1 MSHEHHEAAASLG
14 PLAVI
19 CGSGSLPYA
28 VARAAQRQGRR
39 VVLFAIRGSA
49 DPDSVSAFPHHWASI
64 GQLGRNFRLLRDEG
78 CRDLVF
84 IGGVVRPTLSQVRLD
99 FLTLRLLPRVVGL
112 FRRGDDG
119 LLSGLGGMLEEHG
132 FRILGAHEVAND
144 LLMPLGAIGRRTPG
158 DGEWMDIRR
167 GLALLD
173 ATGPFDVGQAVV
185 VSDNRVLAIE
195 AAEGTDEMLTRLA
208 DLRERGQ
215 ILARPGAGVLVK
227 APKPNQDNRFDLPTI
242 GPKTVAGAVRAG
254 LAGIAVA
261 AESTIVAEV
270 DRIAAAADHAGIFVV
285 GVPSTGLP
293 R

>member
-1 MSHEHHEAAASLG
+1 MSGEHTDAASNLS
-14 PLAVI
+14 PLAVV

-28 VARAAQRQGRR
+28 VARAALRQGRR

-49 DPDSVSAFPHHWASI
+49 DPKSVSAFPHHWTSI
-64 GQLGRNFRLLRDEG
+64 GQLGRNFDLLREEG

-99 FLTLRLLPRVVGL
+99 FLTLRLLPRIFGL

-119 LLSGLGGMLEEHG
+119 LLSGLGELLEEHG
-132 FRILGAHEVAND
+132 FRILGAHEVANE
-144 LLMPLGAIGRRTPG
+144 LLMPLGAVGSRTPG
-158 DGEWMDIRR
+158 DSDWIDIQR

-195 AAEGTDEMLTRLA
+195 AAEGTDEILTRLA
-208 DLRERGQ
+208 ELRERGQ
-215 ILARPGAGVLVK
+215 ILARPGSGVLVK
-227 APKPNQDNRFDLPTI
+227 APKPNQDRRFDLPTI
-242 GPKTVAGAVRAG
+242 GPQTVAGAARAG
-254 LAGIAVA
+254 LAGIAVV

-270 DRIAAAADHAGIFVV
+270 DRIATAADHAGIFVV